1 MEVLEIPKELR
12 DQENVLK
19 LLTIVFPCTVK
30 HVEPKVYR
38 NERLKLI
45 SIFRENC
52 AKKRLEFF
60 REPLIQHL
68 WSKVFMEA
76 NPDIINVHLR
86 RIKSERAD
94 GDVAMA
100 KLIKSIQ

>member
-1 MEVLEIPKELR
+1 MKVLEIPKELR
-12 DQENVLK
+12 DQENLLK

-30 HVEPKVYR
+30 HVEPKLHR

-52 AKKRLEFF
+52 AKKRQEFF
-60 REPLIQHL
+60 KEPLIQYL

-76 NPDIINVHLR
+76 NPDIVNVHLR
-86 RIKSERAD
+86 RIKSERDD
-94 GDVAMA
+94 GDIAVT

>member
-1 MEVLEIPKELR
+1 MDVLDIPKELR

-30 HVEPKVYR
+30 HVEPKMYR

-52 AKKRLEFF
+52 AKKRQEFF
-60 REPLIQHL
+60 KEPLIQFL
-68 WSKVFMEA
+68 WTKVFMEA
-76 NPDIINVHLR
+76 NPDIVNMHLR

-94 GDVAMA
+94 GDVAVS

>member
-1 MEVLEIPKELR
+1 METLEIPKELK
-12 DQENVLK
+12 DQEHVLK

-30 HVEPKVYR
+30 HVEPKLYR
-38 NERLKLI
+38 AERLKLI

-52 AKKRLEFF
+52 AKKRQEFF
-60 REPLIQHL
+60 GEPLIQYL
-68 WSKVFMEA
+68 WTKVFMEA
-76 NPDIINVHLR
+76 NPDIVNVHLR

-94 GDVAMA
+94 GEVAVA